1 MKLPKKISPC
11 PIVEAIIEI
20 RFDASLPGDAIF
32 GIIYNMLKD
41 EYTNLEKLPILELPD
56 AIRTTDPNLMYSP
69 HYKLRKDNFIIQ
81 IGPKVFSLVN
91 FNEYCGW
98 DLFYNKTDEVFTKI
112 AALKIINKIKRMGLR
127 YINIFPA
134 LNMYEKSNLKINID
148 NESFIT
154 GINLVL
160 NIPAPPYINTLRMV
174 SSTEAIV
181 ADKVLTGSVIDIDTV
196 LDNVPDNFFENM
208 NTIINKAHVEEKALF
223 FNLLKPDYITTLN
236 PEY

>member
-1 MKLPKKISPC
+1 
-11 PIVEAIIEI
+11 
-20 RFDASLPGDAIF
+20 
-32 GIIYNMLKD
+32 
-41 EYTNLEKLPILELPD
+41 
-56 AIRTTDPNLMYSP
+56 
-69 HYKLRKDNFIIQ
+69 
-81 IGPKVFSLVN
+81 
-91 FNEYCGW
+91 
-98 DLFYNKTDEVFTKI
+98 
-112 AALKIINKIKRMGLR
+112 MGLR